1 MRRDPALPKSTPS
14 NRAEPSP
21 VLRNSVLRNS
31 VLRNS
36 ALRNSALRNSAL
48 RNSALSHSA
57 LSEPG
62 SRLPGPGLHSPGLF
76 ALLVLDGLLLGAI
89 GLVLTPMYAGAVPT
103 PVGALLSIALLP
115 WLVLRTGEL
124 DARPGMAGA
133 PLLAWLLAVGV
144 LGVGGPGGDVLLP
157 ATWQS
162 ALLVFGGLFAG
173 LLALRKVLMGEVA
186 GERGRT
192 DVRGDD

>member
-1 MRRDPALPKSTPS
+1 MRRDPALPKPAVPS
-14 NRAEPSP
+14 SAPS
-21 VLRNSVLRNS
+21 S
-31 VLRNS
+31 S
-36 ALRNSALRNSAL
+36 APSSSAPSSSAPSS
-48 RNSALSHSA
+48 SALSKAAPS
-57 LSEPG
+57 
-62 SRLPGPGLHSPGLF
+62 GPGLHSPGLF

-124 DARPGMAGA
+124 DARPAMAGA

-186 GERGRT
+186 GERGPT

>member
-1 MRRDPALPKSTPS
+1 MRRDPALPKS
-14 NRAEPSP
+14 AVPSP
-21 VLRNSVLRNS
+21 AVPSPAVPS
-31 VLRNS
+31 S
-36 ALRNSALRNSAL
+36 ALPS
-48 RNSALSHSA
+48 SALSRA
-57 LSEPG
+57 APPGPG
-62 SRLPGPGLHSPGLF
+62 SGLPGPGLHSPGLF

-124 DARPGMAGA
+124 DARPAMAGA

-186 GERGRT
+186 GERGPT